1 MQVVL
6 VDHNENSQAIRALDE
21 ADVVEVLDH
30 HRVGAQ
36 TTKSPVPFYI
46 DTVGST
52 STLVSERIFLFG
64 MAPPPQIA
72 ALLLAGVI
80 SDTLILNSPTT
91 TFRDKIVVEKLMKI
105 IKDSG
110 IIPFKNYQDF
120 GKELLTAGSGMSV
133 APVDTLI
140 STDLKIYETGGFNFG
155 LAQVEVGSLVEL
167 IPRINEISKG
177 LDSMCRSKGLS
188 FVVLMVTDI
197 VRATSRLLIEGDKEK
212 LNDLPFARLT
222 DGTFDAPGI
231 VSRKKQLLP
240 TILALFE

>member
-1 MQVVL
+1 
-6 VDHNENSQAIRALDE
+6 
-21 ADVVEVLDH
+21 
-30 HRVGAQ
+30 
-36 TTKSPVPFYI
+36 
-46 DTVGST
+46 
-52 STLVSERIFLFG
+52 
-64 MAPPPQIA
+64 
-72 ALLLAGVI
+72 
-80 SDTLILNSPTT
+80 
-91 TFRDKIVVEKLMKI
+91 
-105 IKDSG
+105 
-110 IIPFKNYQDF
+110 
-120 GKELLTAGSGMSV
+120 MSV